1 MNKARKI
8 EPVNNREEKEEI
20 YKIQFKKYDIA
31 IKNQFYLEAIS
42 IVYAMCED
50 KLKSFL
56 YLSGCINQNLEV
68 TKKYRKVLRQIWK
81 LDERK
86 RFGINKI
93 SNKRAY
99 ILNILNWVKLD
110 DLKLDFNNI
119 TNAKV
124 QETFAFELKE
134 KISKEVDI
142 NRLTNTINIL
152 ENWCE
157 LRNEIIHGLLNKSS
171 NELDKNLE
179 KCATDGFKLAKELE
193 AIVEQYEKGNNIR
206 KELNIQ

>member
-1 MNKARKI
+1 MEKVRKI
-8 EPVNNREEKEEI
+8 KSAKNREEKEKI
-20 YKIQFKKYDIA
+20 YEIQFKKYNIA

-42 IVYAMCED
+42 IVYAICED

-56 YLSGCINQNLEV
+56 YLSGCINRNLEV
-68 TKKYRKVLRQIWK
+68 TKKYRKILRQIWK
-81 LDERK
+81 LDEKRK
-86 RFGINKI
+86 FGINKI
-93 SNKRAY
+93 SNKRTY
-99 ILNILNWVKLD
+99 ILNMLNWVKSEN
-110 DLKLDFNNI
+110 LKLNFNNI

-124 QETFAFELKE
+124 QETFAFKLRE
-134 KISKEVDI
+134 KISKDVDI

-157 LRNEIIHGLLNKSS
+157 LRNEIIHGLLNKNP

-193 AIVEQYEKGNNIR
+193 TIVEQYEEGNNIR